1 MRAHPLHA
9 GAALAALLLAAAP
22 LRGQAEPLRLP
33 RLTGPVVLDGRPD
46 EAAWAAVEPLPLAV
60 HLPTAG
66 APPTERTEIRVAY
79 DDGYLY
85 AAARLWDSRPDG
97 VRANSLTRDRWSGDD
112 TFNLLVDASND
123 DQNALWF
130 QTTPGGIRR
139 DLAISN
145 NAEGPAP
152 INASWNSFWEVATT
166 RTPEGWFAEMRI
178 PFSTLRFQARGG
190 RAVVGIAASRYIA
203 RKPELHT
210 FPAFPA
216 DREMNE
222 LRPALMR
229 DAVLEGVRAARPVY
243 LTPYLL
249 AGRSRLARLDAAGG
263 AWESLADPTRDAGL
277 DLKYGLTGSLT
288 LDMTVNTDFAQVEA
302 DDEQVNLTR
311 FSLAQPERRPF
322 FQERAGLFDFN
333 TGGPTGL
340 FYSRRIG
347 LSEEGEPVRI
357 LGGARVVGRAGAWD
371 VGALG
376 MRTAAHGGAPGESFA
391 VLRARR
397 PVLDPVSYAGAMLT
411 TRLDGEGRYNVAYG
425 LDASVRLPGEHFVT
439 GTWSQ
444 SVRDGGS
451 ASPADGGRARARFE
465 RRSSRGAVY
474 DLDLQW
480 SGREYDPGIGFVTLQ
495 DFHRVGGR
503 LGYAWAPDG
512 GGLRRH
518 GANLIGGT
526 VFRNA
531 DGSVESGRYVA
542 EWWGESRG
550 GPWGVLGA
558 HRVRES
564 LRDTFALPAGAEVPA
579 GEYTFH
585 RLVGSFDPG
594 TSRLFRVGGRLEAG
608 TFYDGWS
615 GSVAA
620 RPTWNVSPRLEL
632 GAAYELSAVRFP
644 ARGQGFEAHLA
655 QLRAT
660 AALNTRVSASAV
672 AQYSSL
678 RDLATANLRLRYSFR
693 EGNDLFLVF
702 NEGINTDR
710 FATDPTLPLS
720 GSRTVLLK
728 YTHTFG

>member
-1 MRAHPLHA
+1 MRAPSLHA

-22 LRGQAEPLRLP
+22 LRAQDAPLRLP

-46 EAAWAAVEPLPLAV
+46 EEAWAAVEPLPLAV
-60 HLPTAG
+60 HLPVAG

-85 AAARLWDSRPDG
+85 AAARLWDSDPDG

-112 TFNLLVDASND
+112 AFNLFVDTSND

-145 NAEGPAP
+145 NAEGPTP
-152 INASWNSFWEVATT
+152 FNGSWNAFWDVATT
-166 RTPEGWFAEMRI
+166 RTADGWFAEMRI
-178 PFSTLRFQARGG
+178 PFSTLRFRERGG
-190 RAVVGIAASRYIA
+190 RAVVAIAASRYIA

-229 DAVLEGVRAARPVY
+229 DAVLEGVRAPRPLYV
-243 LTPYLL
+243 TPYLL
-249 AGRSRLARLDAAGG
+249 AGGSRLARLDAAGTG
-263 AWESLADPTRDAGL
+263 YESPADPARDAGL

-288 LDMTVNTDFAQVEA
+288 LDLTVNTDFAQVEA

-311 FSLAQPERRPF
+311 FSLAMPERRPF

-347 LSEEGEPVRI
+347 LSEDGEPVRI
-357 LGGARVVGRAGAWD
+357 LGGARVVGRAGEWD

-376 MRTAAHGGAPGESFA
+376 MRTAALGGDPGESFG

-397 PVLDPVSYAGAMLT
+397 PVLDAVSYAGAMLT
-411 TRLDGEGRYNVAYG
+411 TRLGGDGRYNVAYG
-425 LDASVRLPGEHFVT
+425 LDASFRLPGEHFVT
-439 GTWSQ
+439 GTWSHSLQ
-444 SVRDGGS
+444 DSGS
-451 ASPADGGRARARFE
+451 ASPMDGGRARARFE
-465 RRSSRGAVY
+465 RRSSRGLIY
-474 DLDLQW
+474 DADLQW
-480 SGREYDPGIGFVTLQ
+480 SGREYEPGIGFVTLR
-495 DFHRVGGR
+495 DFHRLGGR
-503 LGYAWAPDG
+503 LGYAWAPG
-512 GGLRRH
+512 RGRLRRH
-518 GANLIGGT
+518 GLNLIGGT
-526 VFRNA
+526 VLRNG

-550 GPWGVLGA
+550 GPWGVLGV

-564 LRDTFALPAGAEVPA
+564 LRNPFKLPAGASVPA
-579 GEYTFH
+579 GEHTFH
-585 RLVGSFDPG
+585 RVVGSFDPG
-594 TSRLFRVGGRLEAG
+594 ASRLFRVGARLDAG

-615 GSVAA
+615 GSVAV

-632 GAAYELSAVRFP
+632 GAAYELNAVRFP
-644 ARGQGFEAHLA
+644 DRGQGFDAHLG

-678 RDLATANLRLRYSFR
+678 RDLVTANLRLRYAFG

-710 FATDPTLPLS
+710 LSSGPTLPLS
-720 GSRTVLLK
+720 DSRAVLLK
-728 YTHTFG
+728 YTHTFS

>member
-1 MRAHPLHA
+1 MRAPSLRA

-22 LRGQAEPLRLP
+22 LHGQGEPLRLP

-60 HLPTAG
+60 HLPVAG

-85 AAARLWDSRPDG
+85 AAARLWDSDPDG

-112 TFNLLVDASND
+112 AFNLFVDASND

-139 DLAISN
+139 DLAIAN
-145 NAEGPAP
+145 NAEGPSA
-152 INASWNSFWEVATT
+152 INGSWNSFWDVATT

-178 PFSTLRFQARGG
+178 PFSTLRFQERDG

-210 FPAFPA
+210 FPAVPA

-229 DAVLEGVRAARPVY
+229 DAVLEGVRAPRPVY

-249 AGRSRLARLDAAGG
+249 AGRSRLARLDAAGTG
-263 AWESLADPTRDAGL
+263 YESPADPTRDAGL

-288 LDMTVNTDFAQVEA
+288 LDLTVNTDFAQVEA

-311 FSLAQPERRPF
+311 FSLSLPERRPF

-347 LSEEGEPVRI
+347 LSERGEPVRI
-357 LGGARVVGRAGAWD
+357 MGGARVVGRAGAWD

-376 MRTAAHGGAPGESFA
+376 MRTAAHGDAPGESFG

-411 TRLDGEGRYNVAYG
+411 TRLGADGRYNVAYG
-425 LDASVRLPGEHFVT
+425 LDASIRLPGEHFVT

-444 SVRDGGS
+444 TFQDGGS
-451 ASPADGGRARARFE
+451 PSPALGGRVRARFE
-465 RRSSRGAVY
+465 RRSSRGPVY
-474 DLDLQW
+474 DADLQW
-480 SGREYDPGIGFVTLQ
+480 SGREYAPGIGFVTLE

-503 LGYAWAPDG
+503 LGYAWMPG
-512 GGLRRH
+512 RGPLRAH
-518 GANLIGGT
+518 SLSLVGAAVL
-526 VFRNA
+526 RNSDRTLEA
-531 DGSVESGRYVA
+531 GRQLA
-542 EWWGESRG
+542 EWRFDTRG
-550 GPWGVLGA
+550 GSSGAVSA

-564 LRDTFALPAGAEVPA
+564 LRDPFALPGGTGVPP
-579 GEYTFH
+579 GEYTFY
-585 RLVGSFDPG
+585 RVTGGIDPG
-594 TSRLFRVGGRLEAG
+594 ASRLFRVGARVEAG
-608 TFYDGWS
+608 TFFDGWS
-615 GSVAA
+615 GSASV

-632 GAAYELSAVRFP
+632 GAAYELNAVRFS
-644 ARGQGFEAHLA
+644 ARGQGFDAHVG

-660 AALNTRVSASAV
+660 AALNTRVSASAL

-678 RDLATANLRLRYSFR
+678 RDLLSAGLRLRYAFR
-693 EGNDLFLVF
+693 EGNDLFLVL

-710 FATDPTLPLS
+710 LAAEPALPLS

>member
-1 MRAHPLHA
+1 MRAPSLHA

-22 LRGQAEPLRLP
+22 LRGQGEPLRIA

-60 HLPTAG
+60 HLPAAG

-85 AAARLWDSRPDG
+85 AAARLWDSDPDG

-112 TFNLLVDASND
+112 AFNLFVDASND

-152 INASWNSFWEVATT
+152 INGSWNSFWDVATT
-166 RTPEGWFAEMRI
+166 RTREGWFAEMRI
-178 PFSTLRFQARGG
+178 PFSTLRFQERGG

-229 DAVLEGVRAARPVY
+229 DAVLEGVRAPRPVY
-243 LTPYLL
+243 VTPYLL
-249 AGRSRLARLDAAGG
+249 AGRSRLARLDAAGTG
-263 AWESLADPTRDAGL
+263 YESPADPTRDAGL

-288 LDMTVNTDFAQVEA
+288 LDLTVNTDFAQVEA

-311 FSLAQPERRPF
+311 FSLSQPERRPF

-347 LSEEGEPVRI
+347 LSDRGEPVPI
-357 LGGARVVGRAGAWD
+357 LGGARVVGRAGTWD

-376 MRTAAHGGAPGESFA
+376 MRTAAHGGAPGESFG

-411 TRLDGEGRYNVAYG
+411 TRLGGDGRYNVAYG

-451 ASPADGGRARARFE
+451 ASPAAGGRARARFE
-465 RRSSRGAVY
+465 RRSSRGPVY

-495 DFHRVGGR
+495 DFHRLGGR
-503 LGYAWAPDG
+503 LGYAWAPG
-512 GGLRRH
+512 SGGLRRH
-518 GANLIGGT
+518 GANLFGGT

-550 GPWGVLGA
+550 GPWGVLGV

-564 LRDTFALPAGAEVPA
+564 LRDPFALPAGAEVPA

-585 RLVGSFDPG
+585 RVVGSFDPG
-594 TSRLFRVGGRLEAG
+594 TSRLFRVGARLEAG

-632 GAAYELSAVRFP
+632 GAVYELNAVRFP
-644 ARGQGFEAHLA
+644 GRGQGFDAHVG

-660 AALNTRVSASAV
+660 AALNTRVSASAL

-710 FATDPTLPLS
+710 FAADPTLPIS